1 MPVDHRSS
9 ATVSDQAKES
19 GTIGAG
25 VAEMP
30 LRVLVVDDDVEVAAA
45 LSAFL
50 SVTGIEAA
58 AVHDVDTALARV
70 AGDAGIT
77 VVVSDLRMPGKD
89 GLQLSIELRDGTPEA
104 RAVEVVMITAHA
116 TSEVAFSAGRNSVF
130 AFLQKPFR
138 PQNLGKVVR
147 EAHAAAVTRRA
158 KVASAVP
165 APVVEEALPAG
176 SPVRVI
182 NAAIALSQ
190 VAPRPVSVVVD
201 TGGAEI
207 AVEADP
213 LAAALAAVLVQANAA
228 AERNAVITVTAGD
241 AAENLTFDV
250 AVVRA
255 PYPTPEAAG
264 GGNAAGLAH
273 AAGGRLQMGS
283 ETGVEFRATII
294 VPGRPGGAGQ
304 G

>member
-1 MPVDHRSS
+1 M
-9 ATVSDQAKES
+9 SDQANVAVAA
-19 GTIGAG
+19 GAE
-25 VAEMP
+25 VADWP

-70 AGDAGIT
+70 GGDAGIT

-89 GLQLSIELRDGTPEA
+89 GLQLAAELRDGTPEG

-116 TSEVAFSAGRNSVF
+116 TSDVAFSAGRNSIF

-147 EAHAAAVTRRA
+147 EAHAAAALRRSKA
-158 KVASAVP
+158 AAETPTAVAADV
-165 APVVEEALPAG
+165 LPTG

-182 NAAIALSQ
+182 NAAIALSK
-190 VAPRPVSVVVD
+190 VAPRPISVVVD
-201 TGGAEI
+201 TGMDV
-207 AVEADP
+207 AVEVGP
-213 LAAALAAVLVQANAA
+213 LATALAAVIVEADAV

-241 AAENLTFDV
+241 ASDSLMFEV
-250 AVVRA
+250 AVTRA
-255 PYPTPEAAG
+255 PYTSSRGLDESG
-264 GGNAAGLAH
+264 GAAGLAH
-273 AAGGRLQMGS
+273 AAGGRLQMAS
-283 ETGVEFRATII
+283 EAGAVFRATII
-294 VPGRPGGAGQ
+294 VPARAGGSA
-304 G
+304 